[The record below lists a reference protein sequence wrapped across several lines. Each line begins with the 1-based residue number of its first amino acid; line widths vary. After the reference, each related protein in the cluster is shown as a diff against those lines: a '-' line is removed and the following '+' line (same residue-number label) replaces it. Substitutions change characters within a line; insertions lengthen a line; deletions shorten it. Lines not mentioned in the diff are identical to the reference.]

1 MKDSV
6 FFNMNLALSQAMSI
20 SVRVSTVS
28 LRCLLQDSAGGKGNR
43 AKGQK
48 PLGKDLTSIRSLLS
62 WQHEITPWKEST

>member
-28 LRCLLQDSAGGKGNR
+28 LRCLLQDSAGDKREQGKRAKAFGKGSNLYSFFIEL
-43 AKGQK
+43 A
-48 PLGKDLTSIRSLLS
+48 T
-62 WQHEITPWKEST
+62 